1 MKGALALAAVLVASG
16 VASARPHRRGKHR
29 SKRAHATAP
38 APARHATPA
47 PAHDATPA
55 SAHDATPAPAHN
67 ATPAP
72 AHATT
77 PAPTRDATSGPAR
90 DATSAPARDGTPL
103 APATDEAH
111 AGAASASVPA
121 TDAAAPAIAAPHGS
135 VALADVEARATAEAS
150 PTGIT
155 ATPNTSI
162 VPELNAGPLRAKLF
176 GSLRPTFGLAHHG
189 EAAPRDRWT
198 YGIAGSHVDLG
209 LDSEVGGGVSAL
221 LYVALGTERDG
232 TGSTKGQVDL
242 ERALVSYRPVDA
254 FRISVG
260 RDGVPLSAQS
270 ATPSYA
276 RVFPR
281 KIALDDTFVVPA
293 DVGAQ
298 AAFATDKVTALAGVW
313 NGIESDVMLEP
324 GSTERGFLYS
334 ARVEVTPNGRFA
346 FDEGLRPEHV
356 HVGIGAAVTYRA
368 ATAFTMTGDVGSRSR
383 DLRAAASVRLAYQG
397 LFAQAEVLR
406 RQITDDLSTRPDVA
420 TGAYAQASWRLA
432 VRSVDVAPLARFGI
446 AKVRQLSAPALGS
459 TIELGAAV
467 FPLARSSD
475 RLQIVGLF
483 ARDVDPDLGP
493 TEQVVTQVRLG
504 F

>member
-1 MKGALALAAVLVASG
+1 MKRALAIACVIAASG
-16 VASARPHRRGKHR
+16 AAHARPHRRGKHR
-29 SKRAHATAP
+29 PKRAHATAP
-38 APARHATPA
+38 APVR
-47 PAHDATPA
+47 
-55 SAHDATPAPAHN
+55 DATPAPEPG
-67 ATPAP
+67 ATPA
-72 AHATT
+72 TT
-77 PAPTRDATSGPAR
+77 PPAAEADATPAAATPAAEAGATLAAAPPAGEAAATPAI
-90 DATSAPARDGTPL
+90 ATSAVAVL
-103 APATDEAH
+103 
-111 AGAASASVPA
+111 
-121 TDAAAPAIAAPHGS
+121 HGP
-135 VALADVEARATAEAS
+135 VALADADARTTVEAS
-150 PTGIT
+150 PIGVT

-162 VPELNAGPLRAKLF
+162 VPELTAGPVRAKLF
-176 GSLRPTFGLAHHG
+176 GSLRPTFGVAHHG
-189 EAAPRDRWT
+189 DAAPRDRWT

-221 LYVALGTERDG
+221 LYVALGTERDA
-232 TGSTKGQVDL
+232 TGSTKAQVDL
-242 ERALVSYRPVDA
+242 ERALVSYQPVGA

-281 KIALDDTFVVPA
+281 KIALDDTFVLPA

-324 GSTERGFLYS
+324 GVTERGFLYS

-368 ATAFTMTGDVGSRSR
+368 ATTFTMTGDTGSRSR
-383 DLRAAASVRLAYQG
+383 DLRAAASVRVAYQG

-493 TEQVVTQVRLG
+493 SEQVITQIRLG